1 MHSPTALRRPIFQQR
16 RFARPRRS
24 DERDNRLGL
33 QHSRRQIRKD
43 LTVRS
48 VPNQTDRADLSR
60 LSCCSGSW
68 MFKLHVIPPKNDAVA
83 SPDTCTGW
91 PHSTRVMSVH
101 DANTGRHL
109 IATVVQTPVLTRPA
123 RQGTTGGLGSGYC
136 GVSIVSGAYVHKII
150 RISLSAALVSAR
162 LSGSAEAAYQPKDF
176 ERIETLIED
185 GNWIALRG
193 YIAENPQIL
202 DCNDQLAAELRRFL
216 DDASGLYAA
225 LTFQDSMFPDLGLR
239 GSVPDDCL
247 IVADAPEAA
256 DSRDVGRT
264 PNTDNTPAAPASSR
278 AATRRESPASA
289 PAAAPAA
296 AASIY

>member
-1 MHSPTALRRPIFQQR
+1 M
-16 RFARPRRS
+16 
-24 DERDNRLGL
+24 
-33 QHSRRQIRKD
+33 
-43 LTVRS
+43 
-48 VPNQTDRADLSR
+48 
-60 LSCCSGSW
+60 
-68 MFKLHVIPPKNDAVA
+68 
-83 SPDTCTGW
+83 
-91 PHSTRVMSVH
+91 
-101 DANTGRHL
+101 
-109 IATVVQTPVLTRPA
+109 
-123 RQGTTGGLGSGYC
+123 
-136 GVSIVSGAYVHKII
+136 HKII

-256 DSRDVGRT
+256 DSRDAGRT